1 MAKNAHVTKSA
12 AKVPAAKKRA
22 EKIPVSLP
30 EGKRDH
36 FDWRSLY
43 LYAVCL
49 ITLLVC
55 LFSIVSVIRNGVS
68 FVYPD
73 PGYFD
78 LTTPATKAGVEKLAR
93 ANQLNQSHRN
103 SVLGMVNGLAM
114 FIVAAPLYFY
124 HWRMVRSDSKR

>member
-1 MAKNAHVTKSA
+1 MVKGVKVTKTA
-12 AKVPAAKKRA
+12 AKSPARKKVEKVPVA
-22 EKIPVSLP
+22 IPV
-30 EGKRDH
+30 EKRDR

-43 LYAVCL
+43 LYAVSL

-55 LFSIVSVIRNGVS
+55 LFAIVSVIRNGVS

-78 LTTPATKAGVEKLAR
+78 PNSPANKAGAELAR
-93 ANQLNQSHRN
+93 QYQLNQSHRN
-103 SVLGMVNGLAM
+103 SVIGMVNGLAM

-124 HWRMVRSDSKR
+124 HWRMVRADSKH